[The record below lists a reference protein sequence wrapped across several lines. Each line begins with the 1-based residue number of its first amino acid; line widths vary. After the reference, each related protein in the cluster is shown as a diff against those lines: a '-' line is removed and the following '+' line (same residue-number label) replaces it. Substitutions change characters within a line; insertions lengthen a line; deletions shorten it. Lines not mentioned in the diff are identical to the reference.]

1 MRWISHIAIAASLC
15 AAVNPGAVPAAVLG
29 STFPDWLE
37 RVLRALTHRKVRHR
51 GATHYLST
59 WLLLAAF
66 AALLWDWQGWLL
78 WFALGNVVHW
88 FCDALTVSG
97 APVGWWSDRRITLFG
112 GRVKTGSMAELA
124 ITVAIV
130 ALCAV
135 VIYTRREVPGT
146 FIPFFYRYDR
156 LYRDG
161 LIDGHEWKQHRF
173 DFILAPKTHKT
184 A

>member
-15 AAVNPGAVPAAVLG
+15 ATLNPGAVPAAVLG
-29 STFPDWLE
+29 STCPDWLE
-37 RVLRALTHRKVRHR
+37 WILRALTGRKVRHR

-66 AALLWDWQGWLL
+66 AALVWDWQGWLL
-78 WFALGNVVHW
+78 WLALGNVIHW

-97 APVGWWSDRRITLFG
+97 APVGWWSDRRVTLFG
-112 GRVKTGSMAELA
+112 GRVKTGGMAELT
-124 ITVAIV
+124 ITLGIV

-135 VIYTRREVPGT
+135 IIYARRDVPGT

-156 LYRDG
+156 LYQDG
-161 LIDGHEWKQHRF
+161 LIDGLEWKQHRF
-173 DFILAPKTHKT
+173 DFI
-184 A
+184 